1 MKYYA
6 AIAEIKPEELR
17 ESRFKETYGY
27 VIVVCSYDS
36 KNYLKQTNFSLFRSF
51 ARENIYNKLT
61 SFPVFSEF
69 SDGELVGSSNKD
81 VSKSFIKSLGAFRE
95 SVKDKIDKSALRYD
109 QFENDSYK
117 SFYVLSESRPNI
129 SEKIY
134 VVSVKI
140 NDFALSSFFFFRYLL
155 FLSLIYFIIILI
167 YVAVKL
173 IRTIFTMEDF
183 SIFKIGFREKL
194 FASFLIASVVPIIIL
209 ALYTREYVKSKNE
222 ESYQNGL
229 ISDLRLIEQ
238 VVRNRIQSSV
248 KEKGFKKENP
258 LVFTDIFGKDLSE
271 SNKNFNLYIKNKL
284 AATTS
289 EQLYK
294 SDLLDTRISGTSF
307 YNVALLK
314 KDFYTES
321 QQIGDFTFIVGYK
334 PVVDAYN
341 NLIGIISTQTVFK
354 QNEINQELTESL
366 VYILGP
372 YIVAVIILVFIVNVL
387 SYRISNPI
395 LKLQKATEQ
404 LSKGNIDI
412 EVSSNTADEIGELV
426 KSFNRMVKEVK
437 R

>member
-1 MKYYA
+1 EVLLSNIGNKNQAVNLAFTLWSNSSLNDEDVKSAIFILDSKKKLISDFNIIPAELNSDSVMAFVFGQLKTKNTFEKSDEEEEAILDSAQDDLEAVSNMLNAAGEEGLMHNKEMKYYA

-155 FLSLIYFIIILI
+155 FSALIYFIIILI
-167 YVAVKL
+167 YVAAKL
-173 IRTIFTMEDF
+173 IRIIFTMEDF
-183 SIFKIGFREKL
+183 SIFKIG
-194 FASFLIASVVPIIIL
+194 
-209 ALYTREYVKSKNE
+209 
-222 ESYQNGL
+222 
-229 ISDLRLIEQ
+229 
-238 VVRNRIQSSV
+238 
-248 KEKGFKKENP
+248 
-258 LVFTDIFGKDLSE
+258 
-271 SNKNFNLYIKNKL
+271 
-284 AATTS
+284 
-289 EQLYK
+289 
-294 SDLLDTRISGTSF
+294 
-307 YNVALLK
+307 
-314 KDFYTES
+314 
-321 QQIGDFTFIVGYK
+321 
-334 PVVDAYN
+334 
-341 NLIGIISTQTVFK
+341 
-354 QNEINQELTESL
+354 
-366 VYILGP
+366 
-372 YIVAVIILVFIVNVL
+372 
-387 SYRISNPI
+387 
-395 LKLQKATEQ
+395 
-404 LSKGNIDI
+404 
-412 EVSSNTADEIGELV
+412 
-426 KSFNRMVKEVK
+426 
-437 R
+437 